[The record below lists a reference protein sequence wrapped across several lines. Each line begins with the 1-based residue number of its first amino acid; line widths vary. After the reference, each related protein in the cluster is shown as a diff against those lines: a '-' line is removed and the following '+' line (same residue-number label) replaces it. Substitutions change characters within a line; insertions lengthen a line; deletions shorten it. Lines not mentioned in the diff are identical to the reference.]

1 MNEEAASK
9 KKKIILI
16 IVAAVILL
24 LGIILFFL
32 WRSKITATTMR
43 ILRIEGTV
51 TLEDDGKEKTITNN
65 LRLNSGN
72 ALTTA
77 LKSLVSIGL
86 DDTKIVTL
94 DENSRA
100 EFNQSGRKIELN
112 LTAGSLFFEVQKPL
126 DNDESFDISTSTMVV
141 GIRGTSGWVSVDGEH
156 ESLIITDGVVHV
168 IGTNPVTG
176 EVKEIDVKAGQRVN
190 VYLYNDRKIDS
201 IMFELIEVTERD
213 LPEFLLERLRENPQL
228 LDKVCRETGWDK
240 PWILGVREG
249 DVPKVVMNSD
259 GSDDSGDDEDISE
272 IEDTDAL
279 VPDTGDATDT
289 DPDDHDRDTVLT
301 QEELDWAHSHV
312 AIVDPATGVFALKD
326 MTLFDPAFYAA
337 TNPDVVA
344 KYGTDPDA
352 LLWHY
357 LQRGKTEGRPPI
369 AQPTITP
376 MPTPTWANESPT
388 YDPYGDD
395 DDDDD
400 DDDDNSNG
408 GGGPVG
414 NVVTFPPGT
423 YPMEVNGPNSLFTF
437 DDAAQTL
444 TAGSDAQYINLPLT
458 VNWTDAGGVSQS
470 KTFNSVDDI
479 TFGGSTITVT
489 SGNISKE
496 SSGRYL
502 DLSAVAA
509 NPNRATVTQP
519 NLGFTNE
526 LDGGGSAGPTNYPY
540 KDSSGNDIDYAVDSL
555 SKINWDASENGA
567 SVSNNGYQVDK
578 ISATEFVLNGG
589 GTTQT
594 FHDATSLQ
602 DYLYNNNL

>member
-51 TLEDDGKEKTITNN
+51 TLEEGGKNKTVKEN

-72 ALTTA
+72 ALSTA

-94 DENSRA
+94 DERSRA
-100 EFNQSGRKIELN
+100 VFEQSGRQLELK
-112 LTAGSLFFEVQKPL
+112 LTDGSLFFEVSQPL
-126 DNDESFDISTSTMVV
+126 TDEESFDIKTSTMVV

-176 EVKEIDVKAGQRVN
+176 EVKEIDVKAGHRIT
-190 VYLYNDRKIDS
+190 VYLYNDRNVDS
-201 IMFELIEVTERD
+201 IMFVLEEITERE

-240 PWILGVREG
+240 PWILGVREK
-249 DVPKVVMNSD
+249 DAPKVVVNSD
-259 GSDDSGDDEDISE
+259 GSDDSGDDEDIPE

-357 LQRGKTEGRPPI
+357 LQRGKREGRPPI
-369 AQPTITP
+369 AP
-376 MPTPTWANESPT
+376 PTPTPTPTPWWMYPQEKTEESSEEPEEEPEPT
-388 YDPYGDD
+388 PTAAPTPTPIPNPIGQGSYDSAAVSAGGGNIDLKD
-395 DDDDD
+395 
-400 DDDDNSNG
+400 SNG
-408 GGGPVG
+408 
-414 NVVTFPPGT
+414 NTIGT
-423 YPMEVNGPNSLFTF
+423 VEAV
-437 DDAAQTL
+437 
-444 TAGSDAQYINLPLT
+444 
-458 VNWTDAGGVSQS
+458 
-470 KTFNSVDDI
+470 FNSPNNNILYI
-479 TFGGSTITVT
+479 TPKS
-489 SGNISKE
+489 SGNYSLPVTIS
-496 SSGRYL
+496 
-502 DLSAVAA
+502 
-509 NPNRATVTQP
+509 
-519 NLGFTNE
+519 
-526 LDGGGSAGPTNYPY
+526 
-540 KDSSGNDIDYAVDSL
+540 DSSGNNNDYVVNDLNSL
-555 SKINWDASENGA
+555 YWNGA
-567 SVSNNGYQVDK
+567 TGTPLTITNSNTGNYVK
-578 ISATEFVLNGG
+578 VTPS
-589 GTTQT
+589 TTPGST
-594 FHDATSLQ
+594 VNVFT
-602 DYLYNNNL
+602 LYDRNNNVIHQEDGDNNFYHYILAETGLGHIY

>member
-94 DENSRA
+94 DEKSRA

-240 PWILGVREG
+240 PWILGVREE

-259 GSDDSGDDEDISE
+259 GSDDSGDDEDIPE

-279 VPDTGDATDT
+279 VSDTGDATDT

-357 LQRGKTEGRPPI
+357 LQRGKREGRPPI
-369 AQPTITP
+369 AP
-376 MPTPTWANESPT
+376 PTPTPTPTPVWTSSVQEESSEEPEEEEPEPT
-388 YDPYGDD
+388 PTAV
-395 DDDDD
+395 
-400 DDDDNSNG
+400 
-408 GGGPVG
+408 PAPP
-414 NVVTFPPGT
+414 PPGT
-423 YPMEVNGPNSLFTF
+423 NIPISTTYPNPFGNNQPYFSLNGGAVQGEISNANTLSIPTGGNITLPININGSYTLGGAGATPTTYNNQVFNSL
-437 DDAAQTL
+437 
-444 TAGSDAQYINLPLT
+444 
-458 VNWTDAGGVSQS
+458 
-470 KTFNSVDDI
+470 
-479 TFGGSTITVT
+479 
-489 SGNISKE
+489 
-496 SSGRYL
+496 
-502 DLSAVAA
+502 
-509 NPNRATVTQP
+509 
-519 NLGFTNE
+519 
-526 LDGGGSAGPTNYPY
+526 
-540 KDSSGNDIDYAVDSL
+540 NDIDWAHSGSGYGTVSGGDL
-555 SKINWDASENGA
+555 SVTTANGNTMTRYQNA
-567 SVSNNGYQVDK
+567 PTVAKNPNGYQYSVTDANGDETFYPDE
-578 ISATEFVLNGG
+578 ATAIAN
-589 GTTQT
+589 
-594 FHDATSLQ
+594 AP
-602 DYLYNNNL
+602 

>member
-32 WRSKITATTMR
+32 WCSKITATTMR

-94 DENSRA
+94 DEKSRA

-240 PWILGVREG
+240 PWILGVREE

-259 GSDDSGDDEDISE
+259 GSDDSGDDEVIPE

-279 VPDTGDATDT
+279 APDTGDATDT

-357 LQRGKTEGRPPI
+357 LQRGKREGRPPI
-369 AQPTITP
+369 APPTLTP
-376 MPTPTWANESPT
+376 TPTPTWVIQTSTSN
-388 YDPYGDD
+388 PYEDED
-395 DDDDD
+395 EDD
-400 DDDDNSNG
+400 DDDDNSSSG
-408 GGGPVG
+408 GGGGGTPEY
-414 NVVTFPPGT
+414 NFTTNPITFPSNTSGSQF
-423 YPMEVNGPNSLFTF
+423 NF
-437 DDAAQTL
+437 DATTQTL
-444 TAGSDAQYINLPLT
+444 LGAGVDASYIDLPVT
-458 VNWTDAGGVSQS
+458 INYTGGS
-470 KTFNSVDDI
+470 KTFNSLDDVDLG
-479 TFGGSTITVT
+479 TAASLT
-489 SGNISKE
+489 SGNLTKTDNLVYDMSTGKA
-496 SSGRYL
+496 RL
-502 DLSAVAA
+502 TNTPATLNLSNPAA
-509 NPNRATVTQP
+509 NLIVSKAS
-519 NLGFTNE
+519 
-526 LDGGGSAGPTNYPY
+526 DGSASTVNLDHLSSVDWANSTSGTSASM
-540 KDSSGNDIDYAVDSL
+540 DSGTPAITYNVNKINDNEYILSDNSGNIGTYTAAAL
-555 SKINWDASENGA
+555 
-567 SVSNNGYQVDK
+567 Q
-578 ISATEFVLNGG
+578 TEL
-589 GTTQT
+589 
-594 FHDATSLQ
+594 TSRGL
-602 DYLYNNNL
+602 

>member
-94 DENSRA
+94 DEKSRA

-126 DNDESFDISTSTMVV
+126 DNDESFDIRTSTMVV

-240 PWILGVREG
+240 PWILGVREE

-259 GSDDSGDDEDISE
+259 GSDDFGDDENKPE
-272 IEDTDAL
+272 IEETEAL

-289 DPDDHDRDTVLT
+289 DSNDHDRDTVLT

-357 LQRGKTEGRPPI
+357 LQRGKREGRPPI
-369 AQPTITP
+369 AP
-376 MPTPTWANESPT
+376 PTPTPTPTPWWMYPQEKTEESSEEPEEEPEPT
-388 YDPYGDD
+388 PTAAPTPTPIPNPIGQGSY
-395 DDDDD
+395 
-400 DDDDNSNG
+400 NSATVPAG
-408 GGGPVG
+408 GG
-414 NVVTFPPGT
+414 
-423 YPMEVNGPNSLFTF
+423 
-437 DDAAQTL
+437 
-444 TAGSDAQYINLPLT
+444 
-458 VNWTDAGGVSQS
+458 
-470 KTFNSVDDI
+470 
-479 TFGGSTITVT
+479 
-489 SGNISKE
+489 SGNIDLKDSNGNTIGTVEAVFLPLQNSIRDITPK
-496 SSGRYL
+496 SSG
-502 DLSAVAA
+502 
-509 NPNRATVTQP
+509 
-519 NLGFTNE
+519 
-526 LDGGGSAGPTNYPY
+526 NYSLPITIS
-540 KDSSGNDIDYAVDSL
+540 DSSGNNGDYTVNDLNS
-555 SKINWDASENGA
+555 IRWQGA
-567 SVSNNGYQVDK
+567 TGTPLTITNSNTGNYVQVTAGTPTNTFTLYDSNNNVLHQENNDYDFYNW
-578 ISATEFVLNGG
+578 IDTEKNNGN
-589 GTTQT
+589 
-594 FHDATSLQ
+594 
-602 DYLYNNNL
+602 YY

>member
-1 MNEEAASK
+1 MSEEAASK

-94 DENSRA
+94 DESSRA

-240 PWILGVREG
+240 PWILGVREE

-259 GSDDSGDDEDISE
+259 GSDDSGDDEDISG

-289 DPDDHDRDTVLT
+289 DSNDHDRDTVLT

-369 AQPTITP
+369 AP
-376 MPTPTWANESPT
+376 PTPTPTPTPWWMYPQEKTEESSEEPEEEPEPT
-388 YDPYGDD
+388 PTPTPAPTSVQVIGTTGTVDQINYFDP
-395 DDDDD
+395 
-400 DDDDNSNG
+400 
-408 GGGPVG
+408 
-414 NVVTFPPGT
+414 
-423 YPMEVNGPNSLFTF
+423 
-437 DDAAQTL
+437 
-444 TAGSDAQYINLPLT
+444 
-458 VNWTDAGGVSQS
+458 
-470 KTFNSVDDI
+470 
-479 TFGGSTITVT
+479 
-489 SGNISKE
+489 NISNI
-496 SSGRYL
+496 SFAINNSPDMHGLFNNNNTAASIYGHGDVTLPISVSGT
-502 DLSAVAA
+502 AA
-509 NPNRATVTQP
+509 NPGNYQLNGLDAIDWEHSGIGYGNTPLSSGDLSVTASHGKIVKYDTAAASYP
-519 NLGFTNE
+519 NGH
-526 LDGGGSAGPTNYPY
+526 PY
-540 KDSSGNDIDYAVDSL
+540 DLFDSSGNLLGSYDNAGNDGITF
-555 SKINWDASENGA
+555 GA
-567 SVSNNGYQVDK
+567 LDRYHQEYN
-578 ISATEFVLNGG
+578 
-589 GTTQT
+589 T
-594 FHDATSLQ
+594 FE
-602 DYLYNNNL
+602 

>member
-240 PWILGVREG
+240 PWILGVREE

-259 GSDDSGDDEDISE
+259 GSDDSGDDEDIPE

-357 LQRGKTEGRPPI
+357 LQRGKREGRPPI
-369 AQPTITP
+369 AP
-376 MPTPTWANESPT
+376 PTPTPTPTPVWTSSVQEESSEEPEEEEPEPT
-388 YDPYGDD
+388 PTAV
-395 DDDDD
+395 
-400 DDDDNSNG
+400 
-408 GGGPVG
+408 PAPP
-414 NVVTFPPGT
+414 PPGT
-423 YPMEVNGPNSLFTF
+423 NIPISTTYPNPFGNNQPYFSLNGGAVQGEISNANTLSIPTGGNITLPININGSYTLGGAGATPTTYNNQVFNSL
-437 DDAAQTL
+437 
-444 TAGSDAQYINLPLT
+444 
-458 VNWTDAGGVSQS
+458 
-470 KTFNSVDDI
+470 
-479 TFGGSTITVT
+479 
-489 SGNISKE
+489 
-496 SSGRYL
+496 
-502 DLSAVAA
+502 
-509 NPNRATVTQP
+509 
-519 NLGFTNE
+519 
-526 LDGGGSAGPTNYPY
+526 
-540 KDSSGNDIDYAVDSL
+540 NDIDWAHSGSGYGTVSGGDL
-555 SKINWDASENGA
+555 SVTTANGNTMTRYQNA
-567 SVSNNGYQVDK
+567 PTVAKNPNGYQYSVTDANGDETFYPDE
-578 ISATEFVLNGG
+578 ATAIAN
-589 GTTQT
+589 
-594 FHDATSLQ
+594 AP
-602 DYLYNNNL
+602 

>member
-94 DENSRA
+94 DEKSRA

-240 PWILGVREG
+240 PWILGVREE

-259 GSDDSGDDEDISE
+259 GSDDSGDDEDIPE

-279 VPDTGDATDT
+279 VSDTGDATDT

-357 LQRGKTEGRPPI
+357 LQRGKREGRPPI
-369 AQPTITP
+369 AP
-376 MPTPTWANESPT
+376 PTPTPTPTPVWTSSVQEESSEEPEEEEPEPTPTAAPVVSQYVPVPTYGTITTAPDFEIPGGAGAGPITGYLTGTGGYAIYNGGSISLPLEISDGAQTYSFDKLGQSDWGHMGGNADLTVTDTAGRKLTAYNSSPT
-388 YDPYGDD
+388 SSPTGDQFVLED
-395 DDDDD
+395 
-400 DDDDNSNG
+400 
-408 GGGPVG
+408 
-414 NVVTFPPGT
+414 
-423 YPMEVNGPNSLFTF
+423 L
-437 DDAAQTL
+437 
-444 TAGSDAQYINLPLT
+444 
-458 VNWTDAGGVSQS
+458 
-470 KTFNSVDDI
+470 
-479 TFGGSTITVT
+479 
-489 SGNISKE
+489 SGNIIYST
-496 SSGRYL
+496 SSYTDMNNYL
-502 DLSAVAA
+502 
-509 NPNRATVTQP
+509 
-519 NLGFTNE
+519 
-526 LDGGGSAGPTNYPY
+526 
-540 KDSSGNDIDYAVDSL
+540 
-555 SKINWDASENGA
+555 
-567 SVSNNGYQVDK
+567 
-578 ISATEFVLNGG
+578 
-589 GTTQT
+589 TT
-594 FHDATSLQ
+594 
-602 DYLYNNNL
+602 NNL

>member
-94 DENSRA
+94 DEKSRA

-240 PWILGVREG
+240 PWILGVREE

-259 GSDDSGDDEDISE
+259 GSDDSGDDEDIPE

-357 LQRGKTEGRPPI
+357 LQRGKREGRPPI
-369 AQPTITP
+369 ALPTPTP
-376 MPTPTWANESPT
+376 TPTPTWVDETPS

-395 DDDDD
+395 DDDD
-400 DDDDNSNG
+400 NSNKNVPQANEATIQTTGNPTGSSNYHFTLPNGTWVQINNGATPTSGSLSAYG
-408 GGGPVG
+408 GG
-414 NVVTFPPGT
+414 NVTIP
-423 YPMEVNGPNSLFTF
+423 F
-437 DDAAQTL
+437 DL
-444 TAGSDAQYINLPLT
+444 
-458 VNWTDAGGVSQS
+458 
-470 KTFNSVDDI
+470 
-479 TFGGSTITVT
+479 
-489 SGNISKE
+489 
-496 SSGRYL
+496 
-502 DLSAVAA
+502 
-509 NPNRATVTQP
+509 
-519 NLGFTNE
+519 
-526 LDGGGSAGPTNYPY
+526 
-540 KDSSGNDIDYAVDSL
+540 KDSSGTVVRTVDSIDDFL
-555 SKINWDASENGA
+555 LNYCG
-567 SVSNNGYQVDK
+567 NGY
-578 ISATEFVLNGG
+578 
-589 GTTQT
+589 GTTLSAANFSVT
-594 FHDATSLQ
+594 NSTNGRTLTRYTTGSPFAGGETYSVTVNGTETPYADETDAK
-602 DYLYNNNL
+602 NAFKN

>member
-240 PWILGVREG
+240 PWILGVREE

-259 GSDDSGDDEDISE
+259 GSDDSGDDEDIPE

-357 LQRGKTEGRPPI
+357 LQRGKREGRPPI
-369 AQPTITP
+369 AP
-376 MPTPTWANESPT
+376 PTPTPTPTPVWTSSVQEESSEEPEEEEPEPT
-388 YDPYGDD
+388 PTAV
-395 DDDDD
+395 
-400 DDDDNSNG
+400 
-408 GGGPVG
+408 PAPP
-414 NVVTFPPGT
+414 PPGT
-423 YPMEVNGPNSLFTF
+423 NIPISTTYPNPLGSNQPYFSLNGGNVQGYIDNTNLVVIPTGGNLTLPLNINGSYTLGGAGATPTTYNNQVFNSLN
-437 DDAAQTL
+437 D
-444 TAGSDAQYINLPLT
+444 I
-458 VNWTDAGGVSQS
+458 NWTY
-470 KTFNSVDDI
+470 
-479 TFGGSTITVT
+479 
-489 SGNISKE
+489 SGNGYGGTV
-496 SSGRYL
+496 SGG
-502 DLSAVAA
+502 DLSVTTANGNTMTRYQNAPTVAK
-509 NPNRATVTQP
+509 NP
-519 NLGFTNE
+519 
-526 LDGGGSAGPTNYPY
+526 
-540 KDSSGNDIDYAVDSL
+540 
-555 SKINWDASENGA
+555 
-567 SVSNNGYQVDK
+567 NGYQYSVTD
-578 ISATEFVLNGG
+578 ANGDE
-589 GTTQT
+589 T
-594 FHDATSLQ
+594 FYPNEADAIA
-602 DYLYNNNL
+602 NAP

>member
-94 DENSRA
+94 DEMSRA

-228 LDKVCRETGWDK
+228 LDKVCRDTGWDK
-240 PWILGVREG
+240 PWILGVRKEV
-249 DVPKVVMNSD
+249 VPKVVMNSD
-259 GSDDSGDDEDISE
+259 GSDDSGDDEDIPE

-289 DPDDHDRDTVLT
+289 DPDDRDRDTVLT

-312 AIVDPATGVFALKD
+312 AIIDPATGVFALKD

-357 LQRGKTEGRPPI
+357 LQRGKREGRPPI
-369 AQPTITP
+369 AP
-376 MPTPTWANESPT
+376 PTPTPT
-388 YDPYGDD
+388 PT
-395 DDDDD
+395 
-400 DDDDNSNG
+400 
-408 GGGPVG
+408 PWWM
-414 NVVTFPPGT
+414 
-423 YPMEVNGPNSLFTF
+423 YPQEN
-437 DDAAQTL
+437 
-444 TAGSDAQYINLPLT
+444 TA
-458 VNWTDAGGVSQS
+458 
-470 KTFNSVDDI
+470 
-479 TFGGSTITVT
+479 
-489 SGNISKE
+489 E
-496 SSGRYL
+496 SSEEPEEEEPEPTPTPASTSVQVIGTTGTVDQINYFDPSITNVSFAINNSPDMHGL
-502 DLSAVAA
+502 FNNNNTAASIYGHGDVTLPISVSGTTANPGNYQLNGLDAIDWEHSGIGYGNTPLSSGDLSVTASHGKIVKYDTAA
-509 NPNRATVTQP
+509 TSYPNGHQYD
-519 NLGFTNE
+519 LF
-526 LDGGGSAGPTNYPY
+526 
-540 KDSSGNDIDYAVDSL
+540 DSSGNLLGSYDNAGNDGITF
-555 SKINWDASENGA
+555 GA
-567 SVSNNGYQVDK
+567 LDRYHQEYN
-578 ISATEFVLNGG
+578 
-589 GTTQT
+589 T
-594 FHDATSLQ
+594 FE
-602 DYLYNNNL
+602 